1 VRRPDADGWLVV
13 GAGPDGWVS
22 LASLGLGLR
31 TTAARLQV
39 STPAG
44 VEEL

>member
-1 VRRPDADGWLVV
+1 MRRPDPDGWLVV
-13 GAGPDGWVS
+13 GPGPDGWVS

-31 TTAARLQV
+31 TAGARLQV
-39 STPAG
+39 CTPGG